1 MCICVLLKIW
11 LTPIISIFLT
21 IYTDYR
27 MANFNVKIR
36 IKRYSKRNDMFCM
49 RTEIAVL
56 LWFLESPRISI
67 LYIPGTQQLYD
78 TCKVTVTVC
87 DWVPLRKFLIK

>member
-1 MCICVLLKIW
+1 
-11 LTPIISIFLT
+11 
-21 IYTDYR
+21 

-56 LWFLESPRISI
+56 L
-67 LYIPGTQQLYD
+67 
-78 TCKVTVTVC
+78 
-87 DWVPLRKFLIK
+87 